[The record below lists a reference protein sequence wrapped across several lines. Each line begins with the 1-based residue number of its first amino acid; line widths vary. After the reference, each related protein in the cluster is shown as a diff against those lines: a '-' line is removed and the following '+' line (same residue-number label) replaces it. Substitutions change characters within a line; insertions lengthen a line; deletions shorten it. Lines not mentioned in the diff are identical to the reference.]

1 MLERPISRREAR
13 RRRDARHRAR
23 VRAGIAIAPVPY
35 TGEIVNALV
44 RWNLLGSEEVHSCE
58 EIGLAISDAL
68 ADAAKH

>member
-1 MLERPISRREAR
+1 
-13 RRRDARHRAR
+13 
-23 VRAGIAIAPVPY
+23 VPY

-44 RWNLLGSEEVHSCE
+44 RWSLLGPDEVHSCE